1 MWTWDALNFLTRA
14 TLRRDKVTSYND
26 FPFSIPAIGG
36 LDTLEF
42 DRPVTFFVG
51 ENGAGKSTLL
61 EAIAIG
67 MGLNPEGGSRN
78 FRFATRES
86 HSALSNALR
95 LSRSVRRIRDSFF
108 LRAESYFNVATHI
121 EELDREPSFGPP
133 IINSYGGKSLHEQS
147 HGESFFAL
155 FLNRLRGN
163 GLYFFDEPE
172 AALSP
177 TRQLAFLSRLHDLVK
192 DGSQFFIATHSPILM
207 AYPDASILMFE
218 NGPPRWIEY
227 RDTEHYGVTRTFL
240 NDTERM
246 LDILLD
252 RKSAPELSPP
262 SSRHP
267 PSGSRR

>member
-1 MWTWDALNFLTRA
+1 
-14 TLRRDKVTSYND
+14 
-26 FPFSIPAIGG
+26 
-36 LDTLEF
+36 
-42 DRPVTFFVG
+42 
-51 ENGAGKSTLL
+51 
-61 EAIAIG
+61 

-78 FRFATRES
+78 FRFATRDS
-86 HSALSNALR
+86 HSGLSNCLR

-108 LRAESYFNVATHI
+108 LRAESYFNVATEI
-121 EELDREPSFGPP
+121 EVLDREPGGER
-133 IINSYGGKSLHEQS
+133 IIDAYGGKSLHEQS

-177 TRQLAFLSRLHDLVK
+177 TRQLSFLSRLHDMVRG
-192 DGSQFFIATHSPILM
+192 GSQFLIATHSPILM
-207 AYPDASILMFE
+207 AYPDAAIFAFE
-218 NGPPRWIEY
+218 NGPPRRIDY

-252 RKSAPELSPP
+252 RKPDRQAP
-262 SSRHP
+262 
-267 PSGSRR
+267 

>member
-1 MWTWDALNFLTRA
+1 MATWDARNFLVRA
-14 TLRRDKVTSYND
+14 TLRREIVTSFTE

-36 LDTLEF
+36 FDTIEF

-51 ENGAGKSTLL
+51 ENGSGKSTLL
-61 EAIAIG
+61 EAIAVG
-67 MGLNPEGGSRN
+67 MGLNAEGGSRN

-86 HSALSNALR
+86 HSDLSKFLR
-95 LSRSVRRIRDSFF
+95 LARSVRRIRDSYF
-108 LRAESYFNVATHI
+108 LRAESYFNVATEI
-121 EELDREPSFGPP
+121 EALDREPGGPP
-133 IINSYGGKSLHEQS
+133 IIDSYGGKSLHEQS

-155 FLNRLRGN
+155 FMNRLRGN

-177 TRQLAFLSRLHDLVK
+177 KRQLAFLSRLHDLVK
-192 DGSQFFIATHSPILM
+192 DGSQFLIATHSPILL
-207 AYPDASILMFE
+207 AYPDAAIHVLDD
-218 NGPPRWIEY
+218 GPPRRVEY

-252 RKSAPELSPP
+252 RKP
-262 SSRHP
+262 SS
-267 PSGSRR
+267 

>member
-1 MWTWDALNFLTRA
+1 MPTWDARNFLTRA
-14 TLRRDKVTSYND
+14 TLRRDKVTSFTD

-36 LDTLEF
+36 LDVLEF

-61 EAIAIG
+61 EAIAIA

-86 HSALSNALR
+86 HSGLSNALR

-108 LRAESYFNVATHI
+108 LRAESYFNVATEI
-121 EELDREPSFGPP
+121 EVLDREGGGPR
-133 IINSYGGKSLHEQS
+133 IIDAYGGKSLHEQS

-207 AYPDASILMFE
+207 AYPDAAILMFE

-252 RKSAPELSPP
+252 RKPGA
-262 SSRHP
+262 
-267 PSGSRR
+267 